1 MLWHEAEISLYYG
14 ATDATPAKTT
24 TVSAVLHRIRTG
36 VYRQTI
42 KRLRYILA
50 TQGDSAYTVA
60 KARLAAVTFCGIF
73 TPTRSKG
80 NLVQHSG
87 LIHGDLDHLLGVQAV
102 KQALCTDPHTTYCF
116 VSPSGNGL
124 KLGVYVAPVSDDAA
138 YKHAWQTV
146 ADYYHQRYEVVWDPS
161 GKDVSRLCFLSWDPD
176 LYVNTAAQLFPVPP
190 HPVDTPRPPVVSSSQ
205 RPRPCDRRDSY
216 AWQALDTAT
225 KMLDASTPGNRHFWR
240 RKAAH
245 LLGGYVAGGILS
257 YDEARATLAT
267 AVARNTAH
275 FERAMQ
281 TVNDCLEAGLQDAIT
296 LEELEQAR
304 HEWLVAHGH
313 VPRCA
318 TGWTN
323 PYQRGVFVRLR
334 RW

>member
-138 YKHAWQTV
+138 YKHAWQVVT
-146 ADYYHQRYEVVWDPS
+146 DYYQRQYGVMWDPS
-161 GKDVSRLCFLSWDPD
+161 GKDICRLCFVSWDPE
-176 LYVNTAAQLFPVPP
+176 LYGNPTAQPFLVPP
-190 HPVDTPRPPVVSSSQ
+190 ALLDMPHVPAPPSPRRLISKS
-205 RPRPCDRRDSY
+205 RCDYY
-216 AWQALDTAT
+216 AQWAIDTAI
-225 KMLDASTPGNRHFWR
+225 KMIDTSTPGNRHHAR
-240 RKAAH
+240 TKAAF
-245 LLGGYVAGGILS
+245 LLGGYVAGDMLTIN
-257 YDEARATLAT
+257 EARAALAA
-267 AVARNTAH
+267 AVARNTEH
-275 FERAMQ
+275 FERSMR
-281 TVNDCLEAGLQDAIT
+281 TIEDCLQAGMKAAIT
-296 LEELEQAR
+296 LEHLEQERSA
-304 HEWLVAHGH
+304 WLRAYESRTFPDMLGRETPHTITVEVA
-313 VPRCA
+313 
-318 TGWTN
+318 
-323 PYQRGVFVRLR
+323 
-334 RW
+334 